1 MKPLCRCLAGLAVA
15 ALLAAAAPPGAQEAR
30 DPFEGVGV
38 EPSTGVTVPSG
49 GAFADESGRTVHLS
63 DYLGGPPVLL
73 VPVYYTCPNLCGS
86 TLADVAAALGRTPLT
101 PERDYRLVA
110 VSIDPREGPPDAQR
124 AKAKALA
131 LAATPALD
139 GSAHFLTG
147 SGAAAL
153 MQAIGFHYRW
163 DDRLQQYAHVSGTAL
178 LTPQGRLERW
188 LPGVGLEPAELRL
201 AVTQVG
207 RGGIGDLAQRFLLL
221 CAHYHPLSG
230 QYTAVVEGLLRLG
243 GGAIILLLSGSIA
256 FALLR
261 ERRRRRR
268 AREAA

>member
-1 MKPLCRCLAGLAVA
+1 MKTLCRSMAAVLVA
-15 ALLAAAAPPGAQEAR
+15 ALLAGAAPVYADDVR
-30 DPFEGVGV
+30 NPFDGVGV
-38 EPSTGVTVPSG
+38 EPRTGVTVPTD
-49 GAFADESGRTVHLS
+49 GAFADETGRDVHLS

-86 TLADVAAALGRTPLT
+86 TLADVAAALGRTPLA
-101 PERDYRLVA
+101 PGRDYRLVV
-110 VSIDPREGPPDAQR
+110 VSIDPREGPADAQR
-124 AKAKALA
+124 AREKALTT
-131 LAATPALD
+131 AAAPALD
-139 GSAHFLTG
+139 DAAHFLTG

-163 DDRLQQYAHVSGTAL
+163 DDRLQQYSHVSGAAL

-221 CAHYHPLSG
+221 CSHYDPRTG
-230 QYTAVVEGLLRLG
+230 QYTGAVEGLLRLG
-243 GGAIILLLSGSIA
+243 GGALVVLLGGSIVV
-256 FALLR
+256 ALLR
-261 ERRRRRR
+261 ERRRRRSG
-268 AREAA
+268 EAA